1 MRKIALISLSTPTF
15 NNVRAASALPYHLIK
30 GAKECGETEFEI
42 FSFNINNIDNKGIV
56 QTEKEL
62 GVRIRLLKLPEFI
75 KWLFRLHLIFLRV
88 LLKFPLY
95 AYLRIDKDTQK
106 AISSSNPDVV
116 WIYGEEIAGLAKLF
130 PSNRRIV
137 TMPDC
142 ESMYYHRLLAKGF
155 ASDSLLK
162 ILKYSYAYSQYRRLE
177 KRVYSKGVLYHFVG
191 KADRDFFKEINP
203 EANAIF
209 LPHPLYAY
217 NEAKT
222 IKFHRPKI
230 KLLFAGRYDFY
241 CCHGSDALLN
251 GIIKSE
257 VLKAQYEI
265 TFLGKGWENWNKLL
279 NDAGWT
285 AQQIVF
291 APDYIEEL
299 QKHDIQVNTIDIG
312 TGTKGKVLDA
322 ISNGLLE
329 FGTSYALE
337 NIAVTHNDSC
347 ILYKDITEAV
357 GILEKIPQETTNYEN
372 MTEKGR
378 QAVITCHSHKVIAQ
392 QLFK

>member
-1 MRKIALISLSTPTF
+1 MKKITLISLSTPTF

-30 GAKECGETEFEI
+30 GAKECSETEFEI
-42 FSFNINNIDNKGIV
+42 YSFNINNIDNKGIE

-62 GVRIRLLKLPEFI
+62 GVKILLLKLPKFI
-75 KWLFRLHLIFLRV
+75 KWLFRLHLVFLRV

-95 AYLRIDKDTQK
+95 AYCRLDKETQK
-106 AISSSNPDVV
+106 NISSYNPDVV

-130 PSNRRIV
+130 PNKRRIV

-142 ESMYYHRLLAKGF
+142 ESMYYHRLLAKRF

-162 ILKYSYAYSQYRRLE
+162 ILKYSYAYSQYRRIE
-177 KRVYSKGVLYHFVG
+177 KSVYVQGVLYHFVG

-217 NEAKT
+217 NGAKT
-222 IKFHRPKI
+222 IKFHCPKI

-241 CCHGSDALLN
+241 SCHGSDALLN

-257 VLKAQYEI
+257 ALKTQYEI

-279 NDAGWT
+279 KDAGWT
-285 AQQIVF
+285 TQQIVF
-291 APDYIEEL
+291 APNYIEEL
-299 QKHDIQVNTIDIG
+299 QKHDIQINAIDVG

-329 FGTSYALE
+329 FGTPYALE

-347 ILYKDITEAV
+347 ILYKDIKEAIE
-357 GILEKIPQETTNYEN
+357 ILEKIPQKTTSYET

-378 QAVITCHSHKVIAQ
+378 QAVIACHSSKVIAK
-392 QLFK
+392 QLF